1 MKFKFILSVLIFQ
14 YTVSQEPPKQQ
25 LSTMGF
31 RVNTECCMNVCTDPV
46 CAPTAL
52 IACCTYNVCNLPYP
66 YAGALGG
73 GVSCGF
79 LAWATEADSSKF
91 QYYSIKT
98 LAALKN
104 GFVTLFPCMQD
115 PTLVTLIKQK
125 TE

>member
-1 MKFKFILSVLIFQ
+1 MKLKLALCVLICQ
-14 YTVSQEPPKQQ
+14 YLIALEPPKQKNA
-25 LSTMGF
+25 LGSY
-31 RVNTECCMNVCTDPV
+31 MNSESFLKVCTDPL

-66 YAGALGG
+66 YACALGG